1 MQGTIKKEMGAVVTS
16 EQQVY
21 YLHSDTNTE
30 NLTHNECVEFTVD
43 EDNKACI
50 QCEEVQEEIQEELL
64 LEEEEEH

>member
-1 MQGTIKKEMGAVVTS
+1 MQGIYKESMGAVVTS

-21 YLHSDTNTE
+21 YFHPDTNIE

-50 QCEEVQEEIQEELL
+50 QSGEETQEEYI
-64 LEEEEEH
+64 EEEEEH

>member
-1 MQGTIKKEMGAVVTS
+1 MQGSYKKSMGAVVTS

-21 YLHSDTNTE
+21 YIHSDTNTE

-50 QCEEVQEEIQEELL
+50 QCDGTQEEETQEEFI
-64 LEEEEEH
+64 EEEF

>member
-1 MQGTIKKEMGAVVTS
+1 MQGRIKKEMGAVITF

-21 YLHSDTNTE
+21 YLHPDTNTE

-50 QCEEVQEEIQEELL
+50 QDDEETQEESIEE
-64 LEEEEEH
+64 EEEEEH

>member
-1 MQGTIKKEMGAVVTS
+1 MQGRIKKEMGAVVTS

-21 YLHSDTNTE
+21 YLHPDTNTE

-50 QCEEVQEEIQEELL
+50 QSGEETQEEFIE
-64 LEEEEEH
+64 EEEEEH